1 MKKDKDIEIIKAIDN
16 YVNGRLGPEE
26 TDQLW
31 ARLLERPEYY
41 ELLRTEAALKKR
53 YDNRM
58 QESVQEY
65 GSGETID
72 QDDAGP
78 KNSTRKTGAV
88 RLGHA
93 PWLLAAAVVVVGV
106 FIYLYQ
112 NVIDGGAHGPAIT
125 EIPLTGMLAPDV
137 YRSSSIQ
144 LDGIDEKLSRAFL
157 YTVSGETDRAV
168 AAYREIISLG
178 SHGDSARFNIG
189 IIYFNKGEYKL
200 SASEFSKTDCFAFKA
215 EGLAERCLWYQ
226 LNSFL
231 GADQLDAAEETAILL
246 IDREGRYRAES
257 EQIMRRLKN

>member
-93 PWLLAAAVVVVGV
+93 PWLLAAAVEPNRNKFNPELQQMNSMIDSQVDP
-106 FIYLYQ
+106 YKSLYIHCE
-112 NVIDGGAHGPAIT
+112 NGT
-125 EIPLTGMLAPDV
+125 E
-137 YRSSSIQ
+137 
-144 LDGIDEKLSRAFL
+144 LSLR
-157 YTVSGETDRAV
+157 YDC
-168 AAYREIISLG
+168 
-178 SHGDSARFNIG
+178 
-189 IIYFNKGEYKL
+189 EY
-200 SASEFSKTDCFAFKA
+200 
-215 EGLAERCLWYQ
+215 
-226 LNSFL
+226 
-231 GADQLDAAEETAILL
+231 
-246 IDREGRYRAES
+246 
-257 EQIMRRLKN
+257 